1 MSAHAFTSIPVIDL
15 SLASSSPAS
24 KHELLSQL
32 RHAVERVGFL
42 YVSNHGVPVNVISDL
57 VDALPRLFSL
67 PGDAKEEM
75 ALHDSPHF
83 LGYSSVG
90 AETTAGKTD
99 RREQV
104 EYATELPEQWSPG
117 NGLPL
122 FERLKGP
129 NQVQSLDVFV
139 SH

>member
-1 MSAHAFTSIPVIDL
+1 MTGHSFTSIPVIDL
-15 SLASSSPAS
+15 ALAPSSTSNRQ
-24 KHELLSQL
+24 ELLSQL
-32 RHAVERVGFL
+32 RHALERVGFL

-67 PGDAKEEM
+67 PDGAKEEM

-90 AETTAGKTD
+90 AEMTAGKTD

-104 EYATELPEQWSPG
+104 EYATELPEKWSPE

-122 FERLKGP
+122 YERLKGP
-129 NQVQSLDVFV
+129 NQVRDIRAPCV
-139 SH
+139 